1 MVWHKIKG
9 GIVLLYKV
17 VAIDGPAGAGKS
29 TIAKLLADKISYT
42 YIDSGAMYRA
52 LTLAALDSNTNLEDK
67 NGIIEISKNVIIDFK
82 DRSIYLNNVKVDKLI
97 REERINK
104 AVSTV
109 AAIPEVR
116 ENIVNIQR
124 KVAKDKNV
132 VMDGRDIGTVIF
144 PDAFIKFFITAS
156 LEERAMRRYDEL
168 ENTEH
173 TVDLQDIRCQIE
185 ERDYV
190 DSNRE
195 ISPLIK
201 ANDAILIDTSGK
213 NIEQVL
219 IEVIKCISLRGGE
232 VYDI

>member
-1 MVWHKIKG
+1 M
-9 GIVLLYKV
+9 LYKV

-29 TIAKLLADKISYT
+29 TIAKLLADKINYT

-52 LTLAALDSNTNLEDK
+52 LTLAALESNTNLADK
-67 NGIIEISKNVIIDFK
+67 NGIIELSKNVNIDFIDK
-82 DRSIYLNNVKVDKLI
+82 SIYLNNVKVDKLI
-97 REERINK
+97 REERVNK

-116 ENIVNIQR
+116 KNIVNIQR
-124 KVAKDKNV
+124 KVAADKNV

-156 LEERAMRRYDEL
+156 LEERAMRRYSEL
-168 ENTEH
+168 ENKEQ
-173 TVDLQDIRCQIE
+173 TVNLRDIRCQIE
-185 ERDYV
+185 ERDYI

-195 ISPLIK
+195 ISPLTK
-201 ANDAILIDTSGK
+201 AEDAILIDTSGK
-213 NIEQVL
+213 TIEQVL
-219 IEVIKCISLRGGE
+219 IEVIKFISLRGGV

>member
-1 MVWHKIKG
+1 M
-9 GIVLLYKV
+9 LYKV

-42 YIDSGAMYRA
+42 YIDSGSMYRA

-67 NGIIEISKNVIIDFK
+67 NSIIEISKNVIIDFK

-156 LEERAMRRYDEL
+156 LEERAMRRYSEL
-168 ENTEH
+168 GNTEH

-201 ANDAILIDTSGK
+201 ADDAILIDTSGK
-213 NIEQVL
+213 SIEQVL

-232 VYDI
+232 VNDI

>member
-1 MVWHKIKG
+1 M
-9 GIVLLYKV
+9 LYKV

-29 TIAKLLADKISYT
+29 TIAKLLADKINYT

-52 LTLAALDSNTNLEDK
+52 LTLAALESNTKLADK
-67 NGIIEISKNVIIDFK
+67 NSIVELSKNVNIDFIDK
-82 DRSIYLNNVKVDKLI
+82 SIYLNNVKVDKLI
-97 REERINK
+97 REERVNK

-116 ENIVNIQR
+116 KNIVNIQR
-124 KVAKDKNV
+124 KVAADKNV

-156 LEERAMRRYDEL
+156 LEERAMRRYSEL
-168 ENTEH
+168 ENKEQ
-173 TVDLQDIRCQIE
+173 TVNLQDIRCQIE
-185 ERDYV
+185 ERDYI

-195 ISPLIK
+195 ISPLTK
-201 ANDAILIDTSGK
+201 ADDAILIDTSGK
-213 NIEQVL
+213 TIEQVL
-219 IEVIKCISLRGGE
+219 IEVIKFISLRGGV